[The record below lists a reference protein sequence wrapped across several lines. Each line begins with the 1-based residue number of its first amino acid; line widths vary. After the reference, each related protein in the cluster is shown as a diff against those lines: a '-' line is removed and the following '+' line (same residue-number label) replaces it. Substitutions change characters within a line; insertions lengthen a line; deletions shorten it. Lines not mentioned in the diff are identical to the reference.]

1 MFQFLSVCGYESVDW
16 TMMMVGH
23 SHIWRL
29 SEFVCKSDSDIGNHD
44 MSYNVALNFKVSGAS
59 VIFQGTVSL
68 SMLQA
73 VETHHPCTMIFMIG
87 ENDKVSKCNI
97 KELVSKIVATTSY
110 FYNAW
115 HIPFITVTQLLPRLI
130 TRHLDNARYDAQ
142 PCRST
147 LVSKNKL
154 PNCHTWHF
162 YSVTSPASKQKMRHA
177 STIWT
182 SCFTIHYT
190 SMTQATTSC
199 TNHCAQWWF
208 GYVRAKRT
216 PRWVSLLRN

>member
-29 SEFVCKSDSDIGNHD
+29 SEFVCKSDSDIGSHN

-68 SMLQA
+68 SMFQA

-115 HIPFITVTQLLPRLI
+115 HIPFITVTQLLPHLP
-130 TRHLDNARYDAQ
+130 TQHLDNARYYTQALQ
-142 PCRST
+142 INASLKVLTECW
-147 LVSKNKL
+147 
-154 PNCHTWHF
+154 TWSF
-162 YSVTSPASKQKMRHA
+162 YSMTLPASKQKTRHTT
-177 STIWT
+177 TILKGPERQFLFVKECWKL
-182 SCFTIHYT
+182 
-190 SMTQATTSC
+190 TQ
-199 TNHCAQWWF
+199 
-208 GYVRAKRT
+208 
-216 PRWVSLLRN
+216 L